1 MWKMYRVPSI
11 RVRHRKYWSVSLVVA
26 AGVVAALL
34 VLGLSDG
41 RSAQAQTT
49 TAAVV
54 VGAGDIASSGSTGDE
69 ATAQLLGNI
78 TEGNTKGTVLA
89 LGDNA
94 YEEGSLAQYN
104 TYYDP
109 TWGDYKTRT
118 RPAVGNHEY
127 RTGPYPPG
135 ASGYFDYFGTE
146 AAGERD
152 KGYYSY
158 DQGAW
163 HIVVL
168 NSECLYWPDG
178 SKDGPSGCSS
188 LRQANMIEWL
198 KGDLDAHSTTACTL
212 AYFHQPRFSSGNG
225 GNALETRPIWA
236 ALYAANADVVLS
248 AHDHI
253 YERFAPQTPDGTFN
267 TARGIREFVVGTGGK
282 NHGGIGTIKANSKV
296 RNTTTFGV
304 LKLTLNATS
313 YSWKFVPVA
322 GKTFT
327 DSGTTSCH

>member
-1 MWKMYRVPSI
+1 L
-11 RVRHRKYWSVSLVVA
+11 SVSLVVA
-26 AGVVAALL
+26 VGAVAALL
-34 VLGLSDG
+34 VLGLSEG

-49 TAAVV
+49 SAVV
-54 VGAGDIASSGSTGDE
+54 VGAGDISSCDTTGDT
-69 ATAQLLGNI
+69 ATAKLLDSI
-78 TEGNTKGTVLA
+78 AGTVLT

-94 YEEGSLAQYN
+94 YTEGSLAQYN
-104 TYYDP
+104 NCYGP
-109 TWGDYKTRT
+109 TWGRHITRT

-135 ASGYFDYFGTE
+135 ASGYFDYFGA
-146 AAGERD
+146 AAGDRD

-158 DQGAW
+158 DRGAW

-178 SKDGPSGCSS
+178 SKDGPSECTS

-198 KGDLDAHSTTACTL
+198 KANLAANPTACTL
-212 AYFHQPRFSSGNG
+212 AYFHQPLFSSGYSG
-225 GNALETRPIWA
+225 GSPEVKPLWD

-248 AHDHI
+248 GHDHI
-253 YERFAPQTPDGTFN
+253 YERFAPQTPNGTLS
-267 TARGIREFVVGTGGK
+267 TARGIREFVVGTGGRD
-282 NHGGIGTIKANSKV
+282 HGGIGTIKANSKV
-296 RNTTTFGV
+296 RNTNTYGV

>member
-1 MWKMYRVPSI
+1 MWKMYRGPSI
-11 RVRHRKYWSVSLVVA
+11 RVRHRKGTYWSVSLVVA
-26 AGVVAALL
+26 AGAVAALL

-41 RSAQAQTT
+41 RSARAQTT

-54 VGAGDIASSGSTGDE
+54 VGAGDISSCNTTGDT
-69 ATAQLLGNI
+69 ATAKLLDSI
-78 TEGNTKGTVLA
+78 AGTVVA

-104 TYYDP
+104 DCYGP
-109 TWGDYKTRT
+109 TWGRHITRT

-135 ASGYFDYFGTE
+135 ASGYFDYFG
-146 AAGERD
+146 ARAGEPSE
-152 KGYYSY
+152 GYYSY
-158 DQGAW
+158 DRGAW

-188 LRQANMIEWL
+188 QRAAEMIEWL
-198 KGDLDAHSTTACTL
+198 KANLAANPTTCTL
-212 AYFHQPRFSSGNG
+212 AYFHQPRFSSGSG
-225 GNALETRPIWA
+225 GNALETQPIWD

-248 AHDHI
+248 GHDHI
-253 YERFAPQTPDGTFN
+253 YARFARQTPNATFN

-282 NHGGIGTIKANSKV
+282 DNGGIGTIKANSQV

-327 DSGTTSCH
+327 DSGTTNCST

>member
-11 RVRHRKYWSVSLVVA
+11 RVRQRKYWSASLVVA
-26 AGVVAALL
+26 AGAVAALL
-34 VLGLSDG
+34 VLGLSEG

-49 TAAVV
+49 SAVV
-54 VGAGDIASSGSTGDE
+54 VGAGDISRCNTTGDT
-69 ATAQLLGNI
+69 ATAKLLDSI
-78 TEGNTKGTVLA
+78 AETVLA

-104 TYYDP
+104 DCYGP
-109 TWGDYKTRT
+109 TWGRHITRT

-135 ASGYFDYFGTE
+135 ASGYFDYFGTR
-146 AAGERD
+146 AGAPSE
-152 KGYYSY
+152 GYYSY
-158 DQGAW
+158 DWGAW

-178 SKDGPSGCSS
+178 YKDGPSACSS
-188 LRQANMIEWL
+188 QRQADMIEWL
-198 KGDLDAHSTTACTL
+198 KANLATNPTECTL
-212 AYFHQPRFSSGNG
+212 AYFHQPRFSSGSG
-225 GNALETRPIWA
+225 GNALETQPIWD

-248 AHDHI
+248 GHDHI
-253 YERFAPQTPDGTFN
+253 YERFARQTPNGTFN
-267 TARGIREFVVGTGGK
+267 SARGIREFVVGTGGK
-282 NHGGIGTIKANSKV
+282 DHGGIGTIKANSQV

-304 LKLTLNATS
+304 LKLTLNATN
-313 YSWKFVPVA
+313 YSWEFVPVA

>member
-1 MWKMYRVPSI
+1 MWKMYRGPSI
-11 RVRHRKYWSVSLVVA
+11 RIRHRKYWSASLVVA
-26 AGVVAALL
+26 AGAVAALL
-34 VLGLSDG
+34 VLGLSEG

-49 TAAVV
+49 PAAVV
-54 VGAGDIASSGSTGDE
+54 VGAGDIASGGSTGDE

-78 TEGNTKGTVLA
+78 TKGNTKGTVLA

-135 ASGYFDYFGTE
+135 ASGYFNYFGTA
-146 AAGERD
+146 AAGERN

-158 DQGAW
+158 DRGAW

-168 NSECLYWPDG
+168 NSECKYWPDG

-198 KGDLDAHSTTACTL
+198 KSDLDAHSTTRCTL
-212 AYFHQPRFSSGNG
+212 AYFHQPRFSSGSG
-225 GNALETRPIWA
+225 GNALETRPIWD

-253 YERFAPQTPDGTFN
+253 YERFAPQTPNGTLN

-282 NHGGIGTIKANSKV
+282 NHGGIGTIKANSQV

-304 LKLTLNATS
+304 LKLTLNSTS
-313 YSWKFVPVA
+313 YSWKFVHVA